1 MSTPEIIYLI
11 HGEYDGEQGLVWCDD
26 PAPSSY
32 NDPAEAV
39 KYVRADTLPVVTDN
53 GKVNVGLIAENE
65 RLQARV
71 AELEAEEEG
80 AKEAFGVIVDKM
92 KGLRSRNLQIEKT
105 IHRQVIEISRLYRSG
120 ARPLSNDAS
129 KAEGADNAK

>member
-1 MSTPEIIYLI
+1 MSDYIEV
-11 HGEYDGEQGLVWCDD
+11 DGLRVGPCMWR
-26 PAPSSY
+26 S
-32 NDPAEAV
+32 
-39 KYVRADTLPVVTDN
+39 
-53 GKVNVGLIAENE
+53 KVEEVE

-92 KGLRSRNLQIEKT
+92 KDLQSRNLQIEKT

-120 ARPLSNDAS
+120 ARPLSNDAD
-129 KAEGADNAK
+129 KAGGDL

>member
-1 MSTPEIIYLI
+1 MKITFEFATQDDCLDKIVPSDLRLLV
-11 HGEYDGEQGLVWCDD
+11 GERD
-26 PAPSSY
+26 
-32 NDPAEAV
+32 
-39 KYVRADTLPVVTDN
+39 
-53 GKVNVGLIAENE
+53 

-92 KGLRSRNLQIEKT
+92 KDLRSRNLQIEKT

-120 ARPLSNDAS
+120 ARPLRNDAD
-129 KAEGADNAK
+129 KVGGDND